1 MEVLV
6 GKSSINGPCS
16 IAMLNYQRVNMQT
29 SSHLTVAESLRFNR
43 TASGLRSMT
52 LALHIS
58 FVTLE
63 GSKLSQVNHGKSMWI
78 ICRKNESCSGIFSI
92 GFSMALILEASLKNP
107 FVAGPRSRVWH
118 LFTIHFKVTRGDAS
132 EGDRWEFHSH
142 QGWKSMSWPSKVAGT
157 LMWNL
162 PVSHSWKS
170 FSRCVVSGFLRNLQ
184 VAWEWTNWQEWN
196 TLEHWPVDLP
206 KAKHDKAWFRVSS
219 MAYWAI
225 ASQLMF
231 F

>member
-78 ICRKNESCSGIFSI
+78 ICRKKRILLRDFLHRIVHGFDFRGFTEKPLRRRSKEQSVAPFYHPFQGHKGRCLRRRSLRIPFAPGLKINELTIKSCWDIDVKFTSEPFMKILQSLCRIRFFEKFTGGLGMNKLTGMKHSR
-92 GFSMALILEASLKNP
+92 ALTCWSA
-107 FVAGPRSRVWH
+107 
-118 LFTIHFKVTRGDAS
+118 
-132 EGDRWEFHSH
+132 
-142 QGWKSMSWPSKVAGT
+142 QG
-157 LMWNL
+157 
-162 PVSHSWKS
+162 
-170 FSRCVVSGFLRNLQ
+170 
-184 VAWEWTNWQEWN
+184 
-196 TLEHWPVDLP
+196 
-206 KAKHDKAWFRVSS
+206 
-219 MAYWAI
+219 
-225 ASQLMF
+225 
-231 F
+231 